1 MRLSMWTSYFMDLS
15 PDEMVKQFAEK
26 GWYELELSDEHGKT
40 LLERGEPTSTGREF
54 RRFAGDLGVSF
65 PQGHLW
71 LTSNIAADNQREVLD
86 RLKRWLDLFAAIG
99 VKAAVLHPGRNVGCT
114 AQELLER
121 RVKAL
126 HELIEH
132 IRGTDVTI
140 CLENIVSSAPEAE
153 DLLEILEHVQRDR
166 LAICLDTGHL
176 NLSSKKQKD
185 FILKVGRHLKA
196 LHIADNDGSSDQ
208 HLMPYG
214 RGNVPW
220 DEVAEGLKAVD
231 YRGLWNLEIPGER
244 RCPLSIRLAKLD
256 YIRVM
261 MELME
266 QESQ

>member
-1 MRLSMWTSYFMDLS
+1 MLLGMWTSYFMDLS
-15 PDEMVKQFAEK
+15 PEEMVEQFAEK
-26 GWYELELSDEHGKT
+26 GWHELELSDEHGKV
-40 LLERGEPTSTGREF
+40 LLERGEPSSVGREF
-54 RRFAGDLGVSF
+54 RRFAGDLGVFF

-71 LTSNIAADNQREVLD
+71 LTANIAADNQREVLD
-86 RLKRWLDLFAAIG
+86 HLKRWLDLFAAIG
-99 VKAAVLHPGRNVGCT
+99 IRAAVLHPGRNPDCT

-126 HELIEH
+126 HGLIGH
-132 IRGTDVTI
+132 IRGTDVII
-140 CLENIVSSAPEAE
+140 CLENLVSAAPEAE

-185 FILKVGRHLKA
+185 FILKAGRHLKA

-220 DEVAEGLKAVD
+220 DEVVQGLKAIN

-256 YIRVM
+256 YIKVM
-261 MELME
+261 MELMV
-266 QESQ
+266 QENQ